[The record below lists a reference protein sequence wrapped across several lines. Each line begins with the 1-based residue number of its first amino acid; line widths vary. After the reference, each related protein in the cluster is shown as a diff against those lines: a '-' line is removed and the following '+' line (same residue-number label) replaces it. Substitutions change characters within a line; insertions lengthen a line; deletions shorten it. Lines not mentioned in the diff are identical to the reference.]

1 MGNQMRELGL
11 RIDRVCSLLSPN
23 KIAERLGRSV
33 SQISARRMEPRL
45 KNLLRLLLVLCEV
58 SLVLNMASCGDSVY
72 SGFELIRRTVMFEI
86 KREYEWGAVALTVIS
101 AMSLAGLAAS
111 GGRKSAVSHALRHNR
126 PGHAVGSGRSGI
138 L

>member
-58 SLVLNMASCGDSVY
+58 SLVLNMASCVDSV
-72 SGFELIRRTVMFEI
+72 
-86 KREYEWGAVALTVIS
+86 
-101 AMSLAGLAAS
+101 
-111 GGRKSAVSHALRHNR
+111 
-126 PGHAVGSGRSGI
+126 
-138 L
+138 

>member
-45 KNLLRLLLVLCEV
+45 KTC
-58 SLVLNMASCGDSVY
+58 CGCCWY
-72 SGFELIRRTVMFEI
+72 CARFPW
-86 KREYEWGAVALTVIS
+86 Y
-101 AMSLAGLAAS
+101 
-111 GGRKSAVSHALRHNR
+111 
-126 PGHAVGSGRSGI
+126 
-138 L
+138 